1 MWVSMRRRAKNKS
14 LCNSIYNCQAF
25 CRNVPPKSVVIWN
38 IMFPLK
44 LKTVLLSI
52 VQIFKYPM
60 LDRGLRNNSIS
71 SHRKLICSL
80 LSDNHNWRGLWQIG
94 SGGQWSCEAHRSGW
108 DKVPLHRLD
117 GPGQLQQL
125 YNLAWQ
131 NGGGL
136 PIHLP
141 GRGFCSISLS
151 SPVWQEG
158 KVRILFHF
166 IF

>member
-71 SHRKLICSL
+71 SHRKLICSP
-80 LSDNHNWRGLWQIG
+80 LSDNHNRRGLRQI
-94 SGGQWSCEAHRSGW
+94 SPGGQRGREADRSGR
-108 DKVPLHRLD
+108 DQVHVHGLD
-117 GPGQLQQL
+117 GPGQLWQL
-125 YNLAWQ
+125 HNLSGQ

-136 PIHLP
+136 SIYLP
-141 GRGFCSISLS
+141 GRGFCSISRHGT
-151 SPVWQEG
+151 VWQEG
-158 KVRILFHF
+158 KVRIPF
-166 IF
+166 